1 MVFVSKLALKVKQ
14 SYAIIR
20 FVEKVILFIM
30 IIGVGVVSGILLLSR
45 SQPQSPAFSLT
56 TTPQPTAAQNQQ
68 QAQRAPSQAPIGPE
82 EVLSPSQAVIS
93 TSKGDITVQLFA
105 TEAAKTV
112 DNFAHKA
119 KSGYYKNL
127 IFHRVE
133 DWVVQGGDP
142 LGNGTGGGQMATELN
157 SEPFVAGSLGV
168 ARGSNVQI
176 SNDSQFFITKQDASW
191 LNNQYTNF
199 GKVISGMSVVNKLQ
213 IGDKILG
220 ITTQ

>member
-1 MVFVSKLALKVKQ
+1 M
-14 SYAIIR
+14 
-20 FVEKVILFIM
+20 EKVILFIM
-30 IIGVGVVSGILLLSR
+30 IVGVGVVSGILLLSKTTQ
-45 SQPQSPAFSLT
+45 SQNPAFDLNTSPAPSASQQ
-56 TTPQPTAAQNQQ
+56 QPQQ
-68 QAQRAPSQAPIGPE
+68 QAQPTANPIGPQ
-82 EVLSPSQAVIS
+82 EVLAPSKAVIS
-93 TSKGDITVQLFA
+93 TSKGDITVQLYA
-105 TEAAKTV
+105 SEAAKTV

-142 LGNGTGGGQMATELN
+142 LGNGTGGGQMATEIN
-157 SEPFVAGSLGV
+157 TEPFTVGSLGV
-168 ARGSNVQI
+168 ARGQDINI
-176 SNDSQFFITKQDASW
+176 SNDSQFFITKTDASW

-199 GKVISGMSVVNKLQ
+199 GKVLSGMSVVQKLQ